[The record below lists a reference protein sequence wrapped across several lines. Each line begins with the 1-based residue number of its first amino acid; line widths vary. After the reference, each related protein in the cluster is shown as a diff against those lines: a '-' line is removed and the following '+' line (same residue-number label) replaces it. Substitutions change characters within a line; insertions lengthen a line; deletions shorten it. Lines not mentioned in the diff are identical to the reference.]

1 MNRKR
6 RISKIWAMAL
16 LWILATGCTFLS
28 PAPLKPSPA
37 FVEEKISAS
46 RPTPMEGSLW
56 NPSVSYSLYADL
68 KARNVGDNVT
78 INIVEAASA
87 SKNATTKTSR
97 NSDID
102 ASWSGVLAKM
112 SGDWVGSEVKSAYA
126 NSFNGQGETTRKS
139 SLNAFITVRVIQVLP
154 NGNLVVQG
162 SREVQV
168 NNENQFINI
177 QGVIRPEDISSANIV
192 LSTFVAD
199 AKIELNGQGVVSD
212 KQRVGWLTRILDW
225 VWPF

>member
-1 MNRKR
+1 MDKKR
-6 RISKIWAMAL
+6 SKPIIWTVAL
-16 LWILATGCTFLS
+16 LWILATGCAFLS
-28 PAPLKPSPA
+28 PTPLNPSPA
-37 FVEEKISAS
+37 VVKENIPAFP
-46 RPTPMEGSLW
+46 PTPMEGSLW
-56 NPSVSYSLYADL
+56 NSSVSYSLYADV
-68 KARNVGDNVT
+68 KARNVGDIVT

-87 SKNATTKTSR
+87 SKNATTKTAR

-112 SGDWVGSEVKSAYA
+112 TGDWVGSEVKSSYA

-177 QGVIRPEDISSANIV
+177 QGVIRQEDISSSNVV

>member
-1 MNRKR
+1 
-6 RISKIWAMAL
+6 
-16 LWILATGCTFLS
+16 
-28 PAPLKPSPA
+28 
-37 FVEEKISAS
+37 VE
-46 RPTPMEGSLW
+46 T
-56 NPSVSYSLYADL
+56 
-68 KARNVGDNVT
+68 
-78 INIVEAASA
+78 ASA
-87 SKNATTKTSR
+87 SKNATTKTAR

-177 QGVIRPEDISSANIV
+177 QGVIRPEDISSSNVV

-212 KQRVGWLTRILDW
+212 KQRVPWMTRILDW
-225 VWPF
+225 IWPF

>member
-1 MNRKR
+1 LVN
-6 RISKIWAMAL
+6 
-16 LWILATGCTFLS
+16 
-28 PAPLKPSPA
+28 
-37 FVEEKISAS
+37 EKDSS
-46 RPTPMEGSLW
+46 YPPTPAEGSLW
-56 NPSVSYSLYADL
+56 NPHVFYSLYADV

-78 INIVEAASA
+78 INFVETASA
-87 SKNATTKTSR
+87 SKNATTKTAR

-177 QGVIRPEDISSANIV
+177 QGVIRPEDISSSNVV

-212 KQRVGWLTRILDW
+212 KQRVPWMTRILDW
-225 VWPF
+225 IWPF